1 MASVE
6 GHIEG
11 YVTLLG
17 VVEKEDGQFVSYSPQ
32 LGVASC
38 GDTLD
43 EALDNLDEALVLYLK
58 DLEETGDLE
67 RVFQERGIEIKLGP
81 PPPDDVTNVPVR
93 PKQTV
98 KVFQQQVPL
107 AGVA

>member
-1 MASVE
+1 MARTE
-6 GHIEG
+6 GQIEG

-17 VVEKEDGQFVSYSPQ
+17 VVEKEDGQFVSSCPQ

-43 EALDNLDEALVLYLK
+43 EALDNLDEALELYLN

-67 RVFQERGIEIKLGP
+67 RVFQEMGVEVKVGP
-81 PPPDDVTNVPVR
+81 PPPDDVINVPIR

-98 KVFQQQVPL
+98 KVYQQPVPL